1 MHYLRRVQKYLLFIG
16 LKDIDDTKKIPVSRY
31 RNKNQEKYANL
42 RIYRFNNFYIEQVL
56 KKKKDF
62 MIFGWFPTHDKTVLI
77 EKQALVSDT
86 EDNIRLLIKFTNEEI
101 KLYKEIKDVYQNKEF
116 KDDEKVI
123 IAHFK
128 ILKEF

>member
-1 MHYLRRVQKYLLFIG
+1 
-16 LKDIDDTKKIPVSRY
+16 
-31 RNKNQEKYANL
+31 
-42 RIYRFNNFYIEQVL
+42 
-56 KKKKDF
+56 
-62 MIFGWFPTHDKTVLI
+62 MIFGWFPTHDKTALI
-77 EKQALVSDT
+77 EKQALVSEM

>member
-1 MHYLRRVQKYLLFIG
+1 
-16 LKDIDDTKKIPVSRY
+16 
-31 RNKNQEKYANL
+31 
-42 RIYRFNNFYIEQVL
+42 
-56 KKKKDF
+56 
-62 MIFGWFPTHDKTVLI
+62 MIFGWFLTHDKTVLI

>member
-1 MHYLRRVQKYLLFIG
+1 
-16 LKDIDDTKKIPVSRY
+16 
-31 RNKNQEKYANL
+31 
-42 RIYRFNNFYIEQVL
+42 
-56 KKKKDF
+56 
-62 MIFGWFPTHDKTVLI
+62 MIFGWFPTNDKAALI
-77 EKQALVSDT
+77 EKQALVSDM

>member
-1 MHYLRRVQKYLLFIG
+1 MLAKKLNFMVFKWFSDYSKNFFI
-16 LKDIDDTKKIPVSRY
+16 D
-31 RNKNQEKYANL
+31 NK
-42 RIYRFNNFYIEQVL
+42 
-56 KKKKDF
+56 
-62 MIFGWFPTHDKTVLI
+62 VLI
-77 EKQALVSDT
+77 ADG

-116 KDDEKVI
+116 KDDVKVI

>member
-1 MHYLRRVQKYLLFIG
+1 M
-16 LKDIDDTKKIPVSRY
+16 KI
-31 RNKNQEKYANL
+31 K
-42 RIYRFNNFYIEQVL
+42 
-56 KKKKDF
+56 
-62 MIFGWFPTHDKTVLI
+62 
-77 EKQALVSDT
+77 
-86 EDNIRLLIKFTNEEI
+86 LLIKFTIEEI